1 MASRTH
7 TRRGFQARLL
17 NHTWC
22 VCVRV
27 WVLVAT
33 APAASAECPIILQFP
48 PIPLYNNTDLIEQPI
63 NFETLTPRYTSTVL
77 DILNRVA
84 PGAPAG
90 VPGALYAGGISP
102 NRDAAGGLPRVAP
115 PLLPEPVTVMAAAA
129 DAVLCRELHTDC
141 GPRATPEPTIFPPP
155 RVRAACMRMCAHA

>member
-1 MASRTH
+1 M
-7 TRRGFQARLL
+7 
-17 NHTWC
+17 
-22 VCVRV
+22 
-27 WVLVAT
+27 AT

-129 DAVLCRELHTDC
+129 DAVLCAGNFTPTVVPAPLPNQPFFLHLAC
-141 GPRATPEPTIFPPP
+141 VPRAC
-155 RVRAACMRMCAHA
+155 VCVHMRECVG